1 LGKRFSLLNGTDFI
15 KLVLAG
21 AESLRRNAENV
32 NALNVFP
39 VPDGDTGTNMN
50 LTLTSGAEEL
60 KKKPSSHI
68 GKAADTLSK
77 GLLMGARGNSGVI
90 LSQLFRG
97 FAKYV
102 NDLEEV
108 NVQQFAAALQNG
120 VDTAYKAVVKP
131 VEGTILTVSR
141 EAAKHAV
148 QVSRRAGDFLELM
161 EEVLQ
166 KGKEALARTP
176 EQLPVLKQ
184 VGVVDAGGQGLIYV
198 YEGFVAALRGESA
211 AALGYG
217 PVQQAVPAANLNAVR
232 ETHPAHE
239 PRRAQSKLATEEIEH
254 GYCTEFMLRVT
265 PGKTQGYTFEEA
277 RFRQQL
283 GQYGDSLLVV
293 SDDELVKVHIHA
305 EYPGEVMNLAM
316 KYGDLTRIKI
326 ENMRE
331 QHTHILQEEANEIA
345 YEAGHALS
353 GQVAKARKPYGF
365 VAVAMGEGITEIFTS
380 VGVDAVLSGG
390 QTMNPSTEDIVNAVR
405 GIEADTVYI
414 LPNNSNIILAAQQAK
429 DLVEDKQVVVIP
441 TKSIPQ
447 GLAAVLAFQEKA
459 DAARN
464 TEAMTKAIERVV
476 SGQVTFAVRD
486 TTIDGIDI
494 KEGDYLGIQDGR
506 IVVSDRDLLGACKSL
521 LASMIDENSEIVTI
535 LTGKDA
541 DEGQTGQITAFLAE
555 AYPGIEV
562 EMHPGGQPLYTY
574 IFSVE

>member
-1 LGKRFSLLNGTDFI
+1 
-15 KLVLAG
+15 
-21 AESLRRNAENV
+21 
-32 NALNVFP
+32 
-39 VPDGDTGTNMN
+39 
-50 LTLTSGAEEL
+50 
-60 KKKPSSHI
+60 
-68 GKAADTLSK
+68 
-77 GLLMGARGNSGVI
+77 
-90 LSQLFRG
+90 
-97 FAKYV
+97 
-102 NDLEEV
+102 
-108 NVQQFAAALQNG
+108 
-120 VDTAYKAVVKP
+120 
-131 VEGTILTVSR
+131 
-141 EAAKHAV
+141 
-148 QVSRRAGDFLELM
+148 
-161 EEVLQ
+161 
-166 KGKEALARTP
+166 
-176 EQLPVLKQ
+176 
-184 VGVVDAGGQGLIYV
+184 
-198 YEGFVAALRGESA
+198 
-211 AALGYG
+211 
-217 PVQQAVPAANLNAVR
+217 LNAVR

-239 PRRAQSKLATEEIEH
+239 HRRAQSKLATEEIEH

-265 PGKTQGYTFEEA
+265 PGKTKGLTFEEA

-283 GQYGDSLLVV
+283 GQHGDSLLVV

-331 QHTHILQEEANEIA
+331 QHTHILQEEADEIA

-405 GIEADTVYI
+405 GIAADTVYI

-541 DEGQTGQITAFLAE
+541 DEGQTRQITAFLAE
-555 AYPGIEV
+555 AYPGVEV